1 MGGVSSLPDGING
14 VSGAGVANLCGS
26 TLLARDPES
35 QCLALCVRVVVLNT
49 AVLPALGAWY
59 WKYSEVLG
67 SHFAFPW
74 KSAKG

>member
-26 TLLARDPES
+26 PLLAHDPES

-49 AVLPALGAWY
+49 AVLPALG
-59 WKYSEVLG
+59 V
-67 SHFAFPW
+67 
-74 KSAKG
+74 